1 MQNTDSTDNPRRLPV
16 RIPQEDVELDGDL
29 TVPARPRGLVVFA
42 HGSGSGRLSPRNR
55 QVASALVSAGFAT
68 LLMDLLTPTEE
79 EVDLVTREKRFDIAL
94 LAARLIAAIDW
105 ADDEPA
111 VSELPVVTF
120 GASTGAA
127 AALIA
132 AAERPDRV
140 IGVVSRGGRVDL
152 AGDVLDQVLAPSLFI
167 VGGNDEVVR
176 EMNEDVSRRMESP
189 VDFEVVSGA
198 THLFEEAGALEQVT
212 DRVLEALDRW
222 LPAPPAERTP

>member
-1 MQNTDSTDNPRRLPV
+1 MQNTDSTSNPEPSPV
-16 RIPQEDVELDGDL
+16 RIPHADVELDGDL

-42 HGSGSGRLSPRNR
+42 HGSGSGRHSPRNR

-105 ADDEPA
+105 ADGEPE

>member
-1 MQNTDSTDNPRRLPV
+1 MQNTHSTGDPRRLPV
-16 RIPQEDVELDGDL
+16 RIPHEEIELDGDL

-105 ADDEPA
+105 ADGEEE

-152 AGDVLDQVLAPSLFI
+152 AGNELDQVLAPSLFI

-189 VDFEVVSGA
+189 VDVEVVSGA

>member
-105 ADDEPA
+105 ADDEPE

>member
-79 EVDLVTREKRFDIAL
+79 EVDLITREKRFDIAL

-105 ADDEPA
+105 ADGEPE

-152 AGDVLDQVLAPSLFI
+152 AGNELDQVLAPSLFI

-212 DRVLEALDRW
+212 DHVLGALDRW

>member
-1 MQNTDSTDNPRRLPV
+1 MQNTDSTGDPQRLPV
-16 RIPQEDVELDGDL
+16 RIPHANVELDGDL

-68 LLMDLLTPTEE
+68 LLIDLLTPTEE

-105 ADDEPA
+105 ADGEPK

-152 AGDVLDQVLAPSLFI
+152 AGDVLDQVLAPTLFI
-167 VGGNDEVVR
+167 VGGNDQVVR

-189 VDFEVVSGA
+189 VDLEVVSGA

>member
-1 MQNTDSTDNPRRLPV
+1 MQNTHSTGDPRRLPV
-16 RIPQEDVELDGDL
+16 RIPHEEIELDGDL

-94 LAARLIAAIDW
+94 LAARLIAVIDW
-105 ADDEPA
+105 ADGEEE

-152 AGDVLDQVLAPSLFI
+152 AVDVLDQVLAPTLFI
-167 VGGNDEVVR
+167 VGGNDQVVR

-212 DRVLEALDRW
+212 DQVLKALDRW
-222 LPAPPAERTP
+222 LPAPPAEHTS

>member
-167 VGGNDEVVR
+167 VGENDEVVR